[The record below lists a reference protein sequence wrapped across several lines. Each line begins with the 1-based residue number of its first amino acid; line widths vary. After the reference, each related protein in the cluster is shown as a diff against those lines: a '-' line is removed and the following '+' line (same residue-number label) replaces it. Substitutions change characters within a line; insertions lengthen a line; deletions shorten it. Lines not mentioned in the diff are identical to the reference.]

1 MKSLVKK
8 QYILPFILITS
19 LFFLWG
25 AAHSI
30 LDVLNKHFQMSM
42 EGMTRTYSAMV
53 QVMFYLGYFVMA
65 IPAGIL
71 IDRYG
76 YRTGVVTGLTL
87 YGFGA
92 LLFWP
97 GAQIMSFQF
106 FLVSLFIIACG
117 LVFLETAANPYVTE
131 LGDKATAASR
141 LNLAQSLNGLGCIF
155 GPLLGGYVL
164 FSDKMEA
171 NIALPYIIMG
181 GMAMLVAVIFTR
193 VNLPEIKHH
202 TSKNAEQEDHSNAI
216 SKLFHNKPFVFG
228 LTALFAY
235 EISEI
240 SINSFFINYATDGKL
255 MSPQDASIA
264 LSIGGLGLFM
274 LGRIGGSL
282 IMQHV
287 ASDKVLRL
295 CAIGTVISTAVVMMN
310 LGLPSLSALMLIYVF
325 ESIMF
330 PTIFALALQHVNG
343 LTKRASS
350 LLMMSP
356 LGGAIGP
363 LCMGAAADH
372 TSMSQAFI
380 VPLTGYIIVLG
391 YAFFLKKSP
400 KKFGV

>member
-1 MKSLVKK
+1 MKTLVKK

-19 LFFLWG
+19 LFFMWG

-30 LDVLNKHFQMSM
+30 LDVLNKHFQISM

-65 IPAGIL
+65 IPAGIM

-76 YRTGVVTGLTL
+76 YRTGVVIGLLL

-97 GAQIMSFQF
+97 GASIMSFQF

-117 LVFLETAANPYVTE
+117 LVFLETAANPYITE
-131 LGDKATAASR
+131 LGDKETAASR
-141 LNLAQSLNGLGCIF
+141 LNLAQSMNGLGCIF

-164 FSDKMEA
+164 FSEQIEA
-171 NIALPYIIMG
+171 NIAQPYIIMG
-181 GMAMLVAVIFTR
+181 TMALMIALIFTR
-193 VNLPEIKHH
+193 VRLPEIAHNEETEEEK
-202 TSKNAEQEDHSNAI
+202 DHSHAI
-216 SKLFHNKPFVFG
+216 RKLFSNKAFVFG
-228 LTALFAY
+228 LAALFSY

-240 SINSFFINYATDGKL
+240 SINSFFINYATDSDI
-255 MSPQDASIA
+255 MTPQDASIA

-274 LGRIGGSL
+274 LGRIIGSI
-282 IMQHV
+282 IMQHI
-287 ASDKVLRL
+287 ASDKVLHF
-295 CAIGTVISTAVVMMN
+295 CAYGTVICTLLIILDLGFVSLMALIAV
-310 LGLPSLSALMLIYVF
+310 YVF

-330 PTIFALALQHVNG
+330 PTIFALALRNVHG

-356 LGGAIGP
+356 LGGAVGP
-363 LCMGAAADH
+363 LCMGAVADAFD
-372 TSMSQAFI
+372 MSKAFI
-380 VPLTGYIIVLG
+380 VPFLG
-391 YAFFLKKSP
+391 YVVVLSYTFFLKKSP
-400 KKFGV
+400 K